1 MNTTVARH
9 IKSMQ
14 KIGVD
19 MKMDKEQRQKLY
31 AQGFTAGVAAM
42 LKEFE
47 TEIKAIKAERDGY
60 RDELI
65 YTLRRAMVCKGQA
78 EGEKVCHECPYFCLL
93 DLMDCPNML
102 TYEYAEK
109 RLKELCDNDK

>member
-1 MNTTVARH
+1 MNTTVARY
-9 IKSMQ
+9 IANTQ
-14 KIGVD
+14 RNGVD
-19 MKMDKEQRQKLY
+19 MKMDKEQKRQIY

-47 TEIKAIKAERDGY
+47 PEIKAIKAERDGY

-65 YTLRRAMVCKGQA
+65 YTLRKAMVCQGQA
-78 EGEKVCHECPYFCLL
+78 EGKKVCHECAYFYLF
-93 DLMDCPNML
+93 DLMNCPSML

-109 RLKELCDNDK
+109 RLKELCGNDK